1 MESWREGGHNWPAP
15 AMGGGGMRGNEG
27 GRKENS
33 RTFSTINCHKVLLP
47 PLARARGQLIGD
59 GRGKVAISDPPV
71 SICRSLILTASLYF
85 SCKVNIQMTI
95 SHLILLVSN
104 SCSVLLDSILSLD
117 RKIIQDYIR
126 LYLVSLFW
134 PATLYL
140 SIFISCA
147 AGLDPFSYNTTC
159 FSVTV

>member
-1 MESWREGGHNWPAP
+1 MATGYWNTPALHDSAKFKVKEMILFLKAECGILKGGRTQLTRPRN
-15 AMGGGGMRGNEG
+15 GGGMRGNEG

-126 LYLVSLFW
+126 LYLVSLF
-134 PATLYL
+134 
-140 SIFISCA
+140 
-147 AGLDPFSYNTTC
+147 
-159 FSVTV
+159 